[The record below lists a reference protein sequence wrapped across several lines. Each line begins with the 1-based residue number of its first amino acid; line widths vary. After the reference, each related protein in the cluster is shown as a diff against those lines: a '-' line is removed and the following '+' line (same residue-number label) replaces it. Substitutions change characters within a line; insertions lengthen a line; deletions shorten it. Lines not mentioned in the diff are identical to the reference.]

1 MIVVLFFFW
10 RIFDFIIIFF
20 SQKIIP
26 YLGFFPYKDQL
37 PGFNL
42 PSWISALANFDGLH
56 YISIARNGYAQYEQA
71 FFPLY
76 SILIKFLTPL
86 FFNNQLLTGLLISNV
101 SFLIG
106 LFIFSKYLKLMSSNN
121 QQFNNLT
128 IVFILLFPTSFFFG
142 AVYTEGLFFLL
153 LISILYFLKK
163 ENYLAVIVFAF
174 LTSLTRLVGVFLI
187 VPIVFHLIQRIVPPK
202 VGDNN
207 QTMKQLNNGFIL
219 NTKYLILAL
228 SPLLGLGLYC
238 LYLFKTTGD
247 PLFFLTSQPIFGA
260 NRSSH
265 LILLPQVYWRYF
277 KIFLTAAHDS
287 RFYVSVVEFF
297 TFNFVFIILIFDLFK
312 NLKIKNWKLIENCK
326 LKIEN
331 YDLLALNIF
340 SFSNLI
346 LPTLT
351 GTFSSIPRYSLFS
364 LSFFIYLAQIKNNLI
379 KYLIFIVFLILHI
392 LLLGYF
398 TQGYFIS

>member
-1 MIVVLFFFW
+1 MILAIFFIW
-10 RIFDFIIIFF
+10 RIFDFLVIFF

-26 YLGFFPYKDQL
+26 YLGFFPYSDQL

-56 YISIARNGYAQYEQA
+56 YISIARDGYAQYEQA

-76 SILIKFLTPL
+76 PMLIKFLAPL
-86 FFNNQLLTGLLISNV
+86 FSNNQLLTGLIISNV

-106 LFIFSKYLKLMSSNN
+106 LIVFYKYLSKGVINHAP
-121 QQFNNLT
+121 T
-128 IVFILLFPTSFFFG
+128 TILLLLAFPTSFFFG

-153 LISILYFLKK
+153 LISTLYFLKK
-163 ENYLAVIVFAF
+163 ERYPLVAIFSF
-174 LTSLTRLVGVFLI
+174 LTSLTRLVGIFLI
-187 VPIVFHLIQRIVPPK
+187 IPIIFHFFSKRKKPSIYHLTSII
-202 VGDNN
+202 
-207 QTMKQLNNGFIL
+207 F
-219 NTKYLILAL
+219 
-228 SPLLGLGLYC
+228 PLFGLGLYC
-238 LYLFKTTGD
+238 FYLFKTTSD
-247 PLFFLTSQPIFGA
+247 PFFFLTSQPIFGA

-297 TFNFVFIILIFDLFK
+297 TFNFVFVILILDLFKLACASK
-312 NLKIKNWKLIENCK
+312 NLKIKNWKLVRNLK
-326 LKIEN
+326 LEIIN
-331 YDLLALNIF
+331 YDSLALNLF
-340 SFSNLI
+340 SLANLI

-351 GTFSSIPRYSLFS
+351 GTLSSIPRYALFS
-364 LSFFIYLAQIKNNLI
+364 LSFIIYLVGLKNNLI
-379 KYLIFIVFLILHI
+379 KYFIIMIFLILHI

>member
-142 AVYTEGLFFLL
+142 AVFGQPW
-153 LISILYFLKK
+153 
-163 ENYLAVIVFAF
+163 AV
-174 LTSLTRLVGVFLI
+174 
-187 VPIVFHLIQRIVPPK
+187 
-202 VGDNN
+202 
-207 QTMKQLNNGFIL
+207 
-219 NTKYLILAL
+219 
-228 SPLLGLGLYC
+228 
-238 LYLFKTTGD
+238 
-247 PLFFLTSQPIFGA
+247 
-260 NRSSH
+260 
-265 LILLPQVYWRYF
+265 
-277 KIFLTAAHDS
+277 
-287 RFYVSVVEFF
+287 
-297 TFNFVFIILIFDLFK
+297 
-312 NLKIKNWKLIENCK
+312 
-326 LKIEN
+326 
-331 YDLLALNIF
+331 
-340 SFSNLI
+340 
-346 LPTLT
+346 
-351 GTFSSIPRYSLFS
+351 
-364 LSFFIYLAQIKNNLI
+364 
-379 KYLIFIVFLILHI
+379 
-392 LLLGYF
+392 
-398 TQGYFIS
+398 

>member
-1 MIVVLFFFW
+1 MILFFFLIW
-10 RIFDFIIIFF
+10 RVFDFLVIFF

-26 YLGFFPYKDQL
+26 YLGFFPYKEEL

-76 SILIKFLTPL
+76 PLIIKLLSPL
-86 FFNNQLLTGLLISNV
+86 FSNNQLLTGIIISNV

-106 LFIFSKYLKLMSSNN
+106 ITIFARSYKDGKWLMVFLFA
-121 QQFNNLT
+121 
-128 IVFILLFPTSFFFG
+128 FPTSFFFG

-153 LISILYFLKK
+153 LISTLYFLKK

-187 VPIVFHLIQRIVPPK
+187 IPIIFHVIQRLDPRLR
-202 VGDNN
+202 GDDNN
-207 QTMKQLNNGFIL
+207 KTMRQSNNSFIL
-219 NTKYLILAL
+219 NTKYLILIL
-228 SPLLGLGLYC
+228 SPLFGLASYC
-238 LYLFKTTGD
+238 LYLWQTTGD

-277 KIFLTAAHDS
+277 KIFITAAHDS
-287 RFYVSVVEFF
+287 RYFVSLIEFLM
-297 TFNFVFIILIFDLFK
+297 FNFVFTILFLDLFK
-312 NLKIKNWKLIENCK
+312 NLRIKNWKLALSGVEG
-326 LKIEN
+326 LKIRN
-331 YDLLALNIF
+331 YDLLGLNLF
-340 SFSNLI
+340 SLANLI

-351 GTFSSIPRYSLFS
+351 GTLSSIPRYALFS
-364 LSFFIYLAQIKNNLI
+364 LSFIIYLVGLKNNLI
-379 KYLIFIVFLILHI
+379 KYFIIMIFLILHI